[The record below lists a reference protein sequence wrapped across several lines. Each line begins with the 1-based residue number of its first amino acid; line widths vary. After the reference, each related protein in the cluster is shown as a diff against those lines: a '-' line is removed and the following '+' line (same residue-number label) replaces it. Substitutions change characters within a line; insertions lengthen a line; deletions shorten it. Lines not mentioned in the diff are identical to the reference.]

1 MTDVLGPSSLTRP
14 LEGKFKSL
22 PAQAHDA
29 RLRYVIWRCRWRS
42 ARCLKWYVDGYA
54 SFVKLVAPASE
65 YYDEAIGR
73 FKSLCEGRKL
83 IANIDY
89 KEGNSLLHLR
99 LIDPADPA
107 SAKGEA
113 SINADLVREGYAS
126 IERKGIPAKYIAS
139 YPSVVKQLQDSVKI
153 AKRER
158 QGMYEF
164 GDVEEDD

>member
-1 MTDVLGPSSLTRP
+1 M
-14 LEGKFKSL
+14 
-22 PAQAHDA
+22 
-29 RLRYVIWRCRWRS
+29 
-42 ARCLKWYVDGYA
+42 
-54 SFVKLVAPASE
+54 APTSE

-83 IANIDY
+83 IANVDY
-89 KEGNSLLHLR
+89 KEGGSLLHLR

-126 IERKGIPAKYIAS
+126 IEKKGIVTKYVTS
-139 YPSVVKQLQDSVKI
+139 YAGMMKQLQESVRI